1 MAAVRHRGDPS
12 SFVQGWKNWLAV
24 MLKYGI
30 IASFRQDVSRVK
42 VTYGRSTAEPG
53 GPNSERKTRTGA
65 SLTVPRAFRVAPT
78 HMYICRASSCQM
90 ELWVAQRRAT
100 STICFCYAPMFA
112 RLLSVP
118 HRKKDGCSRKVQ
130 SAKHA
135 KEAKSSVTLRRRR
148 EARGRYGA
156 TWRSIGTKMK
166 S

>member
-1 MAAVRHRGDPS
+1 MVLLHHSVKMYQELRLRTVDLLQNLEVRTPKGKHAPAHPS
-12 SFVQGWKNWLAV
+12 R
-24 MLKYGI
+24 
-30 IASFRQDVSRVK
+30 FRE
-42 VTYGRSTAEPG
+42 RSELRRP
-53 GPNSERKTRTGA
+53 
-65 SLTVPRAFRVAPT
+65 
-78 HMYICRASSCQM
+78 MYICRASSCQM